1 MSIMESLAVA
11 VHYPNLDLFYSD
23 MYRIVGPSAIF
34 ILPVLLYLRY
44 KKIIN
49 FITLKCLGMMTIVA
63 LMIVGSLCVGWSWV
77 YLFFIFM
84 VYIGII
90 TFEAEIQKEE
100 QNRQNNSQVLDG
112 EHKKKKRKLSR
123 TAKVSFIIF
132 IIASVIKVILSYLS
146 Y

>member
-1 MSIMESLAVA
+1 
-11 VHYPNLDLFYSD
+11 
-23 MYRIVGPSAIF
+23 
-34 ILPVLLYLRY
+34 
-44 KKIIN
+44 
-49 FITLKCLGMMTIVA
+49 MMTIVA